1 MKIETATPAALL
13 VLLSSVLTVRVLARD
28 ASAAKS
34 PPPPAAATDIAASLP
49 APSCELQRRRS
60 RGGDRRYDAVIIRHA
75 RRRGLDAN
83 LVKAVIAVE
92 SQFKPTALS
101 HCGARGLMQ
110 LMPATAKDFGIKA
123 CDLWDPE
130 TNISAGTAYLAFLF
144 KIARKRAG
152 SGPAEEALTTRRV
165 IAAYYSGPGAID
177 AASWSE
183 ATRSYVRAVLEC
195 YTPSPAATVQI
206 SPRTEAVAQAAAAGG
221 DEEAVW

>member
-13 VLLSSVLTVRVLARD
+13 VLLSTILTARVLARD
-28 ASAAKS
+28 EGRPKAP
-34 PPPPAAATDIAASLP
+34 PPPPAEETATLP
-49 APSCELQRRRS
+49 APSCALQRKHA

-75 RRRGLDAN
+75 RRHGLNPN

-110 LMPATAKDFGIKA
+110 LMPATAKDFGVKA

-130 TNISAGTAYLAFLF
+130 TNISAGTSYLAFLF

-152 SGPAEEALTTRRV
+152 PGDAEESQTMRRV
-165 IAAYYSGPGAID
+165 IAAYYSGPGAIE
-177 AASWSE
+177 AGAWSD
-183 ATRSYVRAVLEC
+183 ATRAYVRAVLEC
-195 YTPSPAATVQI
+195 YTPSPETAAAA
-206 SPRTEAVAQAAAAGG
+206 PRTEAVAQASPTGG
-221 DEEAVW
+221 AEEAVW

>member
-1 MKIETATPAALL
+1 MKTETAMPAALL
-13 VLLSSVLTVRVLARD
+13 VLLSSVLTVRVLAREGEK
-28 ASAAKS
+28 A
-34 PPPPAAATDIAASLP
+34 PPPPSAPPEEAASLP
-49 APSCELQRRRS
+49 APSCELQRKHAQ
-60 RGGDRRYDAVIIRHA
+60 GGDRRYDAVIIRHA
-75 RRRGLDAN
+75 RRQGLDAN

-130 TNISAGTAYLAFLF
+130 TNISTGTAYLAFLF

-152 SGPAEEALTTRRV
+152 PGGAQEALTTRRV

-177 AASWSE
+177 AATWSD
-183 ATRSYVRAVLEC
+183 ATRAYVRAVLEC
-195 YTPSPAATVQI
+195 YTPPSHETALQK
-206 SPRTEAVAQAAAAGG
+206 PRTDAVAQASPTGG
-221 DEEAVW
+221 DEEGVW

>member
-1 MKIETATPAALL
+1 MKIEIATPAALL

-28 ASAAKS
+28 VNHVKA
-34 PPPPAAATDIAASLP
+34 PPPAAPPEAAASLP
-49 APSCELQRRRS
+49 APSCELQRRHS

-75 RRRGLDAN
+75 RRTGIDAN

-92 SQFKPTALS
+92 SQFIPTALS

-110 LMPATAKDFGIKA
+110 LMPATAKDFGVKA
-123 CDLWDPE
+123 CELWDPE
-130 TNISAGTAYLAFLF
+130 SNISAGTSYLAFLF

-152 SGPAEEALTTRRV
+152 PGAAQEALTTRRV

-177 AASWSE
+177 AQSWSD

-195 YTPSPAATVQI
+195 YTPSPETAAQAA
-206 SPRTEAVAQAAAAGG
+206 PRTETVAQASTTGG
-221 DEEAVW
+221 AEEAVW